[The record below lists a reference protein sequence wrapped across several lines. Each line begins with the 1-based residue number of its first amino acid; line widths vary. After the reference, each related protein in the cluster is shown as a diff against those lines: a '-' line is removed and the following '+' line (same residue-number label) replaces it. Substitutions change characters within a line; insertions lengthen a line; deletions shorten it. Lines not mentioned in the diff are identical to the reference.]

1 MRIDWLSPVPIFLFI
16 VLMGVILPVFSFLN
30 YTDSFSTTWPFF
42 FVDKPRTAE
51 KAILIYIAVSVL
63 FVIGCR
69 RGVASTKS
77 VSVQLHFPLPPGR
90 FHMIA
95 GLMAAFTL
103 LIFGFLVIAFGGI
116 SGILAGAADR
126 TRAFAGFQGVFLAL
140 NVGIS
145 VVLVWF
151 LHIMRYRSRLADWVA
166 MITWGLLALLIVALQ
181 GQKSTIFIVIAA
193 CAVIFN
199 RRIHRIGPV
208 PLLLGIVTTFVG
220 LMAYHVYKQEYL
232 VLGRIV
238 SFSGGKQF
246 WSSFTDFLDAQLF
259 GNFMQVQ
266 TMSVLLEGM
275 PEPLPFQYGYTYIS
289 GFLTLI
295 PRAIYPDKPLPSTGI
310 FTQAFWPD
318 QWNNAGTTL
327 PAGVF
332 GEAYMNFGIPGA
344 LLGALLFGWVMGKLY
359 GRHLKMPDDDLRLLD
374 YALALAAILH
384 FFRGEFT
391 SVLILML
398 SIAIPARVLIKR
410 QRPPSATSN
419 VLSGR

>member
-16 VLMGVILPVFSFLN
+16 VLMGVIFPVFSFLN
-30 YTDSFSTTWPFF
+30 YTDSFSVTWPFF
-42 FVDKPRTAE
+42 FVDKPGTAE
-51 KAILIYIAVSVL
+51 KAIMIYVAISIL
-63 FVIGCR
+63 FVLGCK
-69 RGVASTKS
+69 RGVASVNK
-77 VSVQLHFPLPPGR
+77 VPARQYIALPPGR
-90 FHMIA
+90 FHLMV
-95 GLMAAFTL
+95 GLFAAFTL
-103 LIFGFLVIAFGGI
+103 SIFGFLVLRFGGI
-116 SGILAGAADR
+116 GEILAGAADR

-151 LHIMRYRSRLADWVA
+151 LHIMRYRNGLADWIALVGFA
-166 MITWGLLALLIVALQ
+166 LLTLLIVALQ
-181 GQKSTIFIVIAA
+181 GQKSTIFIAIAA

-199 RRIHRIGPV
+199 RRVRRIGPL
-208 PLLLGIVTTFVG
+208 PLMLGIVTTFVG

-232 VLGRIV
+232 VLGRVV

-246 WSSFTDFLDAQLF
+246 WSSFTDFLDVQLF

-275 PEPLPFQYGYTYIS
+275 PEPLPFQYGYTYIA

-318 QWNNAGTTL
+318 QWNNEGTTL

-332 GEAYMNFGIPGA
+332 GEAYMNFGVPGT
-344 LLGALLFGWVMGKLY
+344 LIGALLFGWLIGKIY

-374 YALALAAILH
+374 YALALAALLH
-384 FFRGEFT
+384 FFRGELT

-398 SIAIPARVLIKR
+398 SIALPARLLLQKR
-410 QRPPSATSN
+410 QVSA
-419 VLSGR
+419 VPVGRSSR